1 MEIATLQQIISQ
13 EGRASGGAGNSP
25 ANTFIS
31 ESNQSGNNP
40 LTIPVITAESSRG
53 CSPGNNWTSQH
64 NAYCR
69 MNSKAQVN
77 PFVHFL
83 LKGRMDDNEN
93 LGRAPELMF
102 HHRYGGTD
110 CNSVLVANFNQS
122 YLPFYCSLHFV
133 RNPTSSAISFSYT
146 NRTSSFYQSGYDG
159 AGAVVLTPN
168 ATTYAGVTDFSYSNK
183 YAYNGSTFEYNG
195 TISHTVQPG
204 ETIAI
209 VTAGTFYFW
218 TTYTNGAH
226 LTKVFNPNYNNLYTG
241 GLVPD
246 YKLYAAHHQL
256 RDRDTVSS
264 TPSTGLAGLASI
276 YNMAGAAF
284 GENE

>member
-13 EGRASGGAGNSP
+13 EGRAAGGVGNSP

-31 ESNQSGNNP
+31 EGPQTGNNP

-53 CSPGNNWTSQH
+53 SSLANTWTTQH
-64 NAYCR
+64 GVYVNL
-69 MNSKAQVN
+69 NSKNSMN
-77 PFVHFL
+77 PMVHFL
-83 LKGRMDDNEN
+83 LKGRMDNNEN
-93 LGRAPELMF
+93 VGRAPELMF

-110 CNSVLVANFNQS
+110 CNSVLVTSVNTS

-146 NRTSSFYQSGYDG
+146 NYTSSYWQSGYDG
-159 AGAVVLTPN
+159 AGAAVLTPN

-183 YAYNGSTFEYNG
+183 YSYSGSTSDYQG

-209 VTAGTFYFW
+209 VTAGTFYYW
-218 TTYTNGAH
+218 TNFSNGAH
-226 LTKVFNPNYNNLYTG
+226 LTKTFNPRYNNLYTS

-264 TPSTGLAGLASI
+264 TPSTGLSGLASI

>member
-13 EGRASGGAGNSP
+13 EGRASGGAGSSP

-53 CSPGNNWTSQH
+53 CSPGNGWTSQH
-64 NAYCR
+64 NAYCLL
-69 MNSKAQVN
+69 NSKDRVN

-102 HHRYGGTD
+102 HHHYGGTD
-110 CNSVLVANFNQS
+110 CNSVLVTNFNQS

-146 NRTSSFYQSGYDG
+146 NRVTSQWQSGYDG
-159 AGAVVLTPN
+159 AGAAVLTPN

-183 YAYNGSTFEYNG
+183 YTYTGSTQDYTG

-209 VTAGTFYFW
+209 VTAGSFYYW
-218 TTYTNGAH
+218 TTFSNGAH
-226 LTKVFNPNYNNLYTG
+226 LTKTFNPKYNNLYTN

-276 YNMAGAAF
+276 YNMAGTAF